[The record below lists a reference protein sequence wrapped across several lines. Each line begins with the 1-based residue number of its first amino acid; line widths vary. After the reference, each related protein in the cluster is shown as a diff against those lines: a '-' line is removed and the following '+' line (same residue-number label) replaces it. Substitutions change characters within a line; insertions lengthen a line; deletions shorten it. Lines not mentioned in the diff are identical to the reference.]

1 MSSSPVWKVYDD
13 KGKYQA
19 ACKQPEAAAAVVSIY
34 SDGASI
40 RWNHRKADTA
50 WTEGVDGYAGESYDA
65 VADAC
70 IRKLDEIRK
79 AYLDYQR

>member
-1 MSSSPVWKVYDD
+1 VSTSPVWKVYDA

-19 ACKQPEAAAAVVSIY
+19 ACKQPEAAAAVVSLY

-50 WTEGVDGYAGESYDA
+50 WTEGTDGYAGESYDH
-65 VADAC
+65 VAEVCLA
-70 IRKLDEIRK
+70 KLDEIRK
-79 AYLDYQR
+79 AFLNYQR